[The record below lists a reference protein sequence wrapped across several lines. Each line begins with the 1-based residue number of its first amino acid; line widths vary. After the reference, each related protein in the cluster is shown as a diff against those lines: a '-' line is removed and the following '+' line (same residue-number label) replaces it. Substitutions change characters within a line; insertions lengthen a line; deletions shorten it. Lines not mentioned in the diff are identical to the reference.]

1 MGDVLSQ
8 GSEAMAQAV
17 KTAGESVVR
26 VEGRRRLPASGIL
39 WSDDGLVLTAHHVL
53 HHDDEIGIGLPD
65 GETAAGKLVGRDPST
80 DLAVVRVEARAGK
93 PARWMELDQLQV
105 GHLVLALGRPGKT
118 VQATLGVISALGESW
133 RTPGGGSVERYLQT
147 DVVMYP
153 GFSGGPLVG
162 MGGEVIGL
170 NTSALVRGVSLTIP
184 VPTLRK
190 VVETLL
196 THGRVRRGFLGVGA
210 QPVRLPGALAERL
223 GQETGLLLLSVEA
236 DGPAEKGGLMLG
248 DTLLALDGAPVRH
261 LDELLG
267 MLSGERVGTSA
278 KVRLLRGGETK
289 ELKVTI
295 GERP

>member
-8 GSEAMAQAV
+8 VSEAMAQAV

-65 GETAAGKLVGRDPST
+65 GETAPGKLVGRDPST

>member
-1 MGDVLSQ
+1 MGDLLSQ
-8 GSEAMAQAV
+8 VSEAMAKTV
-17 KTAGESVVR
+17 ETAGESVVR

-65 GETAAGKLVGRDPST
+65 GETAPGKLVGRDPST

-184 VPTLRK
+184 VPTLRN

-248 DTLLALDGAPVRH
+248 DTLLALDGEPVRR
-261 LDELLG
+261 LDELLT
-267 MLSGERVGTSA
+267 MLSGERVGSLA

>member
-1 MGDVLSQ
+1 MGDLLSQ
-8 GSEAMAQAV
+8 VSEAMAKTV
-17 KTAGESVVR
+17 ETAGESVVR

-184 VPTLRK
+184 VPTLRN

>member
-8 GSEAMAQAV
+8 VSEAMAQAV

-248 DTLLALDGAPVRH
+248 DTLLALDGEPVRR
-261 LDELLG
+261 LDELLT
-267 MLSGERVGTSA
+267 MLSGERVGSLA

>member
-1 MGDVLSQ
+1 MGDLLSQ
-8 GSEAMAQAV
+8 VSEAMAKTV
-17 KTAGESVVR
+17 ETAGESVVR

>member
-1 MGDVLSQ
+1 MGDLLSQ
-8 GSEAMAQAV
+8 VSEAMAKTV
-17 KTAGESVVR
+17 ETAGESVVR

-65 GETAAGKLVGRDPST
+65 GETAPGKLVGRDPST

-184 VPTLRK
+184 VPTLRN